1 MNETREKGRGARLAQ
16 GLGWLLTALLGTG
29 WYWQYKSDQREALTQ
44 RLAIRDQTTQKLL
57 AVVPLLKSGA
67 ACSSPDGM
75 VEVRALVSDLNV
87 YEEQLARLEGRPP
100 RTDLYK
106 ELLRP
111 CPPVLTVH

>member
-1 MNETREKGRGARLAQ
+1 MNEPRDKGRSVMLLQ

-44 RLAIRDQTTQKLL
+44 QLAIRDETTQKLL

-75 VEVRALVSDLNV
+75 VEVRALVNDLNV
-87 YEEQLARLEGRPP
+87 YEQQLAKLEGRSP